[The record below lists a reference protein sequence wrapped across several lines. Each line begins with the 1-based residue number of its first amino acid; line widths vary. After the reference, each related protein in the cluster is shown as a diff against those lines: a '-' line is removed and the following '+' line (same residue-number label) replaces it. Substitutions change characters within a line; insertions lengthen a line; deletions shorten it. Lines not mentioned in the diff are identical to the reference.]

1 LPPDRFGPGR
11 SAFLAQKREAVGMRA
26 AVGAFLAFTLVILT
40 TVSARALNSAQPI
53 TSDVELFEVL
63 DSAGLVDAWNEASL
77 TRPEF
82 NFVPVQ
88 SDAYDLERE
97 TLIELIRLQQGT
109 EADWAAVAAR
119 QQRALQEQDQLQ
131 MANDEN
137 DLLLREIAKRT
148 AAIEAELDRLR
159 LEIPEIEGTLIEIAV
174 ARYMGGRLNTGL
186 QTLQGVSEPVK
197 DEATAAAV
205 LFATED
211 AYITLRRSTYDRIAT
226 LERELE
232 VFALE
237 RATALD
243 RVAGI
248 NQQQIVAQQQFT
260 AVDARMAGLAIN
272 GETILEQ
279 LEVLIPQVHQA
290 RAQAMV
296 PDGDGMSL
304 LALDAYI
311 AGAESMTD
319 LAAECVISWEILAA
333 IGEIESKH
341 GTLGNRWIAPNGNL
355 SSGLLGPLLDG
366 SAFALV
372 KDSDNGSYDGS
383 HEFDRALGPM
393 QFLPSTWLRHGV
405 DGNADGFNDPQNI
418 YDAAA
423 GAANYL
429 CELGKERKTANI
441 EVRLRGY
448 NDSTSYIIKVM
459 DTADRYRNQ
468 GLPGAPVIEIPA
480 D

>member
-1 LPPDRFGPGR
+1 
-11 SAFLAQKREAVGMRA
+11 MRA
-26 AVGAFLAFTLVILT
+26 AVGAFLALLLVSLG
-40 TVSARALNSAQPI
+40 TVSARAYGATQPI
-53 TSDVELFEVL
+53 TSDLELFEVL
-63 DSAGLVDAWNEASL
+63 DRAGLVDQWNESSL
-77 TRPEF
+77 TRIEL

-88 SDAYDLERE
+88 GDAWETERE
-97 TLIELIRLQQGT
+97 ALIALIKLQQGT

-119 QQRALQEQDQLQ
+119 QQRALQAQEELE
-131 MANDEN
+131 NDSSAN

-148 AAIEAELDRLR
+148 AAIED
-159 LEIPEIEGTLIEIAV
+159 EIASLQGDLPEIESTITEIAI

-197 DEATAAAV
+197 NEATRMAV

-211 AYITLRRSTYDRIAT
+211 AYVTLRKSTNDRITT

-232 VFALE
+232 VFELE
-237 RATALD
+237 RTTALD
-243 RVAGI
+243 RIAGI

-260 AVDARMAGLAIN
+260 AVDARLAGLAVN

-279 LEVLIPQVHQA
+279 LAVLIPEVHQA
-290 RAQAMV
+290 RVLAKV
-296 PDGDGMSL
+296 PNGDGMSL

-319 LAAECVISWEILAA
+319 LSPECVISWEILAA

-341 GTLGNRWIAPNGNL
+341 GTLGNRYIAANGNL

-366 SAFALV
+366 SQFALV
-372 KDSDNGSYDGS
+372 RDSDNGSYDGS
-383 HEFDRALGPM
+383 FEFDRALGPM

-405 DGNADGFNDPQNI
+405 DGNGDGFDDPQNI

-429 CELGKERKTANI
+429 CEVGKEQGTANI

-448 NDSTSYIIKVM
+448 NDSTSYIIKVL
-459 DTADRYRNQ
+459 DNASNYRSR
-468 GLPGAPVIEIPA
+468 GFPGAPVIDIPN